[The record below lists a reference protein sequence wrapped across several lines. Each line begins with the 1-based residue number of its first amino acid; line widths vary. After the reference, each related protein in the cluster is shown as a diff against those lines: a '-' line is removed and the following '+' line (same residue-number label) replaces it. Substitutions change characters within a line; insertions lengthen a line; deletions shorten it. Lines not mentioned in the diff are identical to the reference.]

1 MPEWNVETDV
11 KEEVAEN
18 RPKTGLKGGI
28 ENCYNGIGFSFDF
41 FFALRD
47 NVVNKMSCFR
57 AEYWLE
63 IWERKLFRPRWMD
76 GNFQVFTTSWTYSL
90 KFFFLI
96 QFSNPRKKKTNL
108 HNKTN
113 YRSIIT
119 SSCSKMVPLSKWPFS
134 FSSVEII
141 MCWVRY
147 LFWLT
152 LIQTSTGWLSI
163 PSCPWA
169 RNIKFKFYSWI
180 NGLWHWAGG
189 ILYSRNSPYDHS
201 RKRPALVKTSVKCD

>member
-1 MPEWNVETDV
+1 MSSTKWVVFVQN
-11 KEEVAEN
+11 
-18 RPKTGLKGGI
+18 TGWRFGK
-28 ENCYNGIGFSFDF
+28 ENCLDQDGWMQIFKKCHCAF
-41 FFALRD
+41 LRP
-47 NVVNKMSCFR
+47 V
-57 AEYWLE
+57 EL
-63 IWERKLFRPRWMD
+63 IP
-76 GNFQVFTTSWTYSL
+76 
-90 KFFFLI
+90 FFFLI
-96 QFSNPRKKKTNL
+96 QFSNPRKKRTNL
-108 HNKTN
+108 HSKTN

-119 SSCSKMVPLSKWPFS
+119 SSCSKMMPLSKWPFS

-152 LIQTSTGWLSI
+152 LILTSTGWLSI

-169 RNIKFKFYSWI
+169 RNIKFESYSWI

-201 RKRPALVKTSVKCD
+201 RKRPALVKTSIKCD